1 MRFNLWIR
9 AKSFAEDHIP
19 LLAAAGV
26 GMAGQQRQQVA
37 ALLDFYFLHLM
48 RWNDLNV
55 GHGVGQRFPQVCE
68 LHGIAYSQLIYVPEV
83 IRTAP
88 APVSGND
95 LDRPLPAA
103 LRYLSLP
110 VGRKGAK
117 I

>member
-1 MRFNLWIR
+1 
-9 AKSFAEDHIP
+9 
-19 LLAAAGV
+19 
-26 GMAGQQRQQVA
+26 MAGQQRQKIA
-37 ALLDFYFLHLM
+37 SLLDFDLVHLV
-48 RWNDLNV
+48 RLDDLDV
-55 GHGVGQRFPQVCE
+55 RHGIGQRFPQVCE